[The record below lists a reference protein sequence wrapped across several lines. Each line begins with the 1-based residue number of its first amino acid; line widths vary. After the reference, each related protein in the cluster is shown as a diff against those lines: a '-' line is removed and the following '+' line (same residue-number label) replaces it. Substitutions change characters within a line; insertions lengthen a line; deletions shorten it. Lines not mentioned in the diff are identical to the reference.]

1 MSRRKQARPRHLDA
15 ENELSS
21 SLQNGALLIT
31 ATETITPTATAP
43 SQPIK
48 YAGEQTDCPAEVVEN
63 RDDNV
68 CGNCQQRFMDI
79 QIFLLHKTVCNNKY
93 DNVVIE
99 ESGDVQNHSDVL
111 NGTSS
116 QSSQISDV
124 DSIEAL
130 SQNGGSDGEQEFENL
145 DEENDEVDD
154 DYVDCGLDDIK
165 DAYNFQDPKSVNSM
179 SNGEIEAEEDL
190 KDEDD
195 TQDSESGSF
204 QKMKLE
210 TSSTQLTPYML
221 PFANLFHDAS
231 LNNLIPGSNNV
242 MLEPLAATKAAVAQF
257 AENNLPSSDLT
268 ELHTTLYNLQQQQ
281 IMQLQLIHQLQQQ
294 LMKGMT
300 SPNNQTTPVSQDTT
314 SLPASGEG
322 SLPPS
327 KVTSTPPS
335 AILSEEEKGGD
346 NGAVMIATSTTKKD
360 LDLASL
366 EPISTSH
373 TPSTTSTFSLQGGIP
388 ATLKTPVSSDHNRT
402 PKANDRGQIA
412 AEDALFKHRCRL
424 CHKVFGSDSA
434 LQIHFRSHT
443 GEKPFK
449 CNICGGR
456 FSTRG
461 NLKVHF
467 QRHKSEFPHLEMNP
481 NPVPE
486 YLDKLP
492 PMAMPFPGSILP
504 MSMSSGFIGGMM
516 GLMSGSMPPPPLHF
530 PPISSSGS
538 LLHPS
543 PTLQSKNASH
553 RYPQQ
558 STKSETINTELK
570 KPKLES
576 SPALQTSEASKVGT
590 PTVPNGSSSSITS
603 SSSTPF
609 SYSASALSSTAS
621 SQSSHLPSAPPSHS
635 LSNHM
640 IPITSIPLVS
650 SFPITAPIP
659 SQPSFAPLPP
669 SIPPSPQV
677 GSESVRPSIL
687 PAKVI
692 DNDDSLE
699 QFMEI
704 DKSETSKLQQLVDN
718 IEHKMTDPNQC
729 VICHRVLSC
738 KSALQMHYRIHT
750 GERPFKCKICQ
761 RSFTTKGNLKTHMGV
776 HRAKPPLRMMH
787 QCPVCHKQFTNLLV
801 LQQHI
806 RSHTGITGLS
816 SAPSITHMNLF
827 SRPLPSWPHHNVTQH
842 YPDKELDLSM
852 KKTGTPCEEKCDV
865 NGEDNIKKNVKGE
878 ANNIANRD
886 EDLSD
891 EDKDDCENNMDD
903 MDDSIAGVE
912 QDYSTSSNEGR
923 TSRDGEQSQ
932 TVPKESNNEE
942 TGENHLKPVLT
953 KEEECPH
960 SPSPKYLQEDLNP
973 MSSSYNGLGPL
984 SSYSTSLAAL
994 EERVRAIDSSMAHN
1008 PLARFHTSPF
1018 LYSSSATGMING
1030 DRSMTSPESRTPSE
1044 SGSDCSARDD
1054 ISNSSNSAL
1063 SLSSDGTNFRL
1074 GALDLRP
1081 HGNDSR
1087 TTTTCNIC
1095 LKTFACRSALDIHY
1109 RSHTRE
1115 RPYKCHIC
1123 DKAFTTR
1130 GNMKQHMLTHKIRDL
1145 PSQVFNNNNNDTTPN
1160 KNDKSELSDGDIK
1173 KDTPSPVSVKKE
1185 PITPSQVKKE
1195 PTEQAKSSVSSSS
1208 TPSSSPQGNGNS
1220 SNHNADSSSPFLRKT
1235 FSKHMCQI
1243 CEKGFSSASALQI
1256 HIRTH
1261 TGDKP
1266 FKCNVCGK
1274 AFTTK
1279 GNLKVH
1285 MGTHMWNNSPSRRG
1299 RRMSIEPP
1307 FIMAQKDNPYFSP
1320 GFHQRG
1326 PDFYPFQFNPFLNGL
1341 PPSKISDL
1349 AGYSNGLSQMIS
1361 RQSSEREMLSPRAGS
1376 SKPSGSTIHGL
1387 NNGMGHVSP
1396 PQQQTNLEKKS
1407 PKIDSP
1413 KEKERPSSSEARIFT
1428 SADSGELELDL
1439 SIKSSTPSR
1448 ADSIKSPVSHASHS
1462 GFSHSSSQSSSLG
1475 WGWKASCHL
1484 CSQTFPTSKALDHH
1498 IRIVHL
1504 GGDSHKTLVS

>member
-1 MSRRKQARPRHLDA
+1 
-15 ENELSS
+15 
-21 SLQNGALLIT
+21 
-31 ATETITPTATAP
+31 
-43 SQPIK
+43 
-48 YAGEQTDCPAEVVEN
+48 EQTESPAEVVDN
-63 RDDNV
+63 RTDNV
-68 CGNCQQRFMDI
+68 CGNCQQKFMDF
-79 QIFLLHKTVCNNKY
+79 QSFLMHKTVCSNKY

-99 ESGDVQNHSDVL
+99 ESGDVQNHSDIL

-116 QSSQISDV
+116 RSSQISDA
-124 DSIEAL
+124 DSVEAI
-130 SQNGGSDGEQEFENL
+130 SQNGGSDGEQDFENL
-145 DEENDEVDD
+145 DEKNELDE
-154 DYVDCGLDDIK
+154 DYGDCGLDDIK
-165 DAYNFQDPKSVNSM
+165 DAYNFQDLKSVNSM
-179 SNGEIEAEEDL
+179 SNGEIEAEED
-190 KDEDD
+190 
-195 TQDSESGSF
+195 TQDSGSVSF
-204 QKMKLE
+204 QKMKME
-210 TSSTQLTPYML
+210 TNSSQLTPYML

-268 ELHTTLYNLQQQQ
+268 VLHTTLYNLQQQQ

-300 SPNNQTTPVSQDTT
+300 SPTNQTTPTSQDTT
-314 SLPASGEG
+314 SLPVSGEG

-327 KVTSTPPS
+327 KVTSTPPL
-335 AILSEEEKGGD
+335 AILSEEEKRGD
-346 NGAVMIATSTTKKD
+346 KEAITIATSTAKKD
-360 LDLASL
+360 LDMTSL
-366 EPISTSH
+366 TSSSTSH

-388 ATLKTPVSSDHNRT
+388 ATLKTSVSSDHNRM
-402 PKANDRGQIA
+402 PKANDRGPIA
-412 AEDALFKHRCRL
+412 AEDPFFKHRCRL

-492 PMAMPFPGSILP
+492 PMVMPFPGSILP
-504 MSMSSGFIGGMM
+504 MSMPSGFIGGMM
-516 GLMSGSMPPPPLHF
+516 GLMSSPMPPPPLHF
-530 PPISSSGS
+530 PPISSAGS

-543 PTLQSKNASH
+543 PTLQSKNTSH
-553 RYPQQ
+553 RHSQQ
-558 STKSETINTELK
+558 FTKPETISPETK
-570 KPKLES
+570 KTKLEP
-576 SPALQTSEASKVGT
+576 SPVLQPSEASKIGT
-590 PTVPNGSSSSITS
+590 PTTSSGSSSSTPS
-603 SSSTPF
+603 STSTPF
-609 SYSASALSSTAS
+609 SYSASVLSSTAS
-621 SQSSHLPSAPPSHS
+621 SPSSHLLSALPSRS
-635 LSNHM
+635 LPNPM

-650 SFPITAPIP
+650 SFPITAPLP
-659 SQPSFAPLPP
+659 SKPSFAPLPP
-669 SIPPSPQV
+669 SIPPSSQV
-677 GSESVRPSIL
+677 AAESVRPSIL

-806 RSHTGITGLS
+806 RSHTGITGLP
-816 SAPSITHMNLF
+816 SAPNITHMNLF
-827 SRPLPSWPHHNVTQH
+827 SRPLTSWPHHNVTQQH

-852 KKTGTPCEEKCDV
+852 KKTGTQCEEKCDV
-865 NGEDNIKKNVKGE
+865 NGEETIEKNAKEE
-878 ANNIANRD
+878 AKNIANRD

-891 EDKDDCENNMDD
+891 EDKDDCENNMED
-903 MDDSIAGVE
+903 MEDSMAGE
-912 QDYSTSSNEGR
+912 DQDYSPSSNEGR
-923 TSRDGEQSQ
+923 TSRDGGPSQ
-932 TVPKESNNEE
+932 TLTKEPNNED
-942 TGENHLKPVLT
+942 TRDSHLKPMPA
-953 KEEECPH
+953 KEKEFPR
-960 SPSPKYLQEDLNP
+960 STSPKYLQEDLNP

-1018 LYSSSATGMING
+1018 LYSNSATGMING
-1030 DRSMTSPESRTPSE
+1030 DRSMTSPASRTSSE

-1063 SLSSDGTNFRL
+1063 SLGSEGGVGTNFML

-1087 TTTTCNIC
+1087 TSTTCNIC

-1123 DKAFTTR
+1123 EKAFTTR

-1160 KNDKSELSDGDIK
+1160 KNDKSELSDSDSK
-1173 KDTPSPVSVKKE
+1173 KGTPSPISVKKE
-1185 PITPSQVKKE
+1185 PVTPSQVKKDS
-1195 PTEQAKSSVSSSS
+1195 TDQAKSS

-1220 SNHNADSSSPFLRKT
+1220 SNHNADSTSPFLRKT

-1299 RRMSIEPP
+1299 RRMSIESP
-1307 FIMAQKDNPYFSP
+1307 FIVAQKDNPYFSQ
-1320 GFHQRG
+1320 GFHPHG

-1349 AGYSNGLSQMIS
+1349 AGYNNGLSQMIC
-1361 RQSSEREMLSPRAGS
+1361 RQSSEREMLSPRACS
-1376 SKPSGSTIHGL
+1376 SMPSGSATHGL
-1387 NNGMGHVSP
+1387 SNGMGHLSP
-1396 PQQQTNLEKKS
+1396 PQQTNLEKKS

-1413 KEKERPSSSEARIFT
+1413 KENERPSSTESKIFT
-1428 SADSGELELDL
+1428 SADSGESELDL
-1439 SIKSSTPSR
+1439 SIKSSTPSTSR
-1448 ADSIKSPVSHASHS
+1448 ADSINSPVSNVSIS

-1484 CSQTFPTSKALDHH
+1484 CSQTFPTSNALEHH
-1498 IRIVHL
+1498 IRIVHS
-1504 GGDSHKTLVS
+1504 GGDSNKTLVT